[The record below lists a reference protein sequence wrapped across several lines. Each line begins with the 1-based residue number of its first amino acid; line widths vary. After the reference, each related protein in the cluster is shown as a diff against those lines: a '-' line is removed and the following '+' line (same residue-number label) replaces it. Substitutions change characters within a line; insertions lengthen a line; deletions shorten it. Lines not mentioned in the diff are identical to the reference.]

1 MAEKAKIGA
10 VITLD
15 GEKAY
20 RQAITDI
27 NKSHSVLRSEMK
39 LVKAEFEGQEKSVSA
54 LRAKHDILQKQYDEQ
69 TKKVATL
76 RGALQDA
83 EKQYGENS
91 SQVQNW
97 KIKLNNALTDLTK
110 LDKELGENK
119 SQLKNAENATDETAK
134 SIDEYENEIKNATSK
149 TAIFGDVLKAN
160 LASELIIAGVK
171 KLADGIKVVASSSI
185 NVGKEFEASM
195 SQVAATIGI
204 TADEIE
210 SGSESFEKLQDAAKQ
225 AGATTKYSAT
235 DAADALNYLALA
247 GYDVNESIDSLPTI
261 LNLAAAGDMEL
272 ASASDMLT
280 NSMTALGD
288 MAGTSSEFVD
298 KMAIAAQKSNADVS
312 QLGEAILTVGGT
324 ARDLAGGTTELNA
337 ALGILADSGIKSAE
351 GGTAL
356 RNIILALE
364 APTDV
369 AAEAMES
376 LGFSAFD
383 SNGKLRPLNES
394 FLDLNDRLS
403 SLNQQK
409 RAEILST
416 IFNKVDLKSA
426 NALLANSGERFDELA
441 GYIDNA
447 DGAAQSMAETMSDNL
462 NGRLDNLDSAL
473 EGVGITIYD
482 KFQEPLKDAVDSATE
497 GFAKLDNS
505 LQNGKLG
512 EKVDKLAES
521 FGNASEDV
529 IDFAIDA
536 LPAAIDGMLWIVDN
550 GDIVAGTIGAA
561 TVAWGAY
568 KIITEQA
575 AIKQALL
582 NTTLLANP
590 IGLAVSA
597 IAGLT
602 AGLVMY
608 SIEQEKASDVTA
620 KMRKETDEL
629 IQKGKEF
636 SETYKD
642 AAKARQENTEK
653 IEAEA
658 GASKTLADNLFNLAE
673 KEKKTSQE
681 KAVMKELV
689 NQLNELMP
697 ELNLS
702 IDEQTGLISKNREE
716 VEKSIEAN
724 LEYLKVEA
732 AREDLKELAK
742 EQYEAEKLLNEQTEQ
757 RSKLVEE
764 LSGMERELADAKER
778 GQSVQQGATQVFA
791 EHYVEVKKQEEA
803 IGKLANK
810 VKEADAAIAEQ
821 QGVVSSIKGEFDST
835 SQYIGAFEAA
845 ESSAAGTTDEMK
857 LSLVEFGDKSYEVS
871 QTTAESFN
879 VIIEKYAATK
889 EAAID
894 SIQSQLGLFDEFNAK
909 QAFSKEQMLQNL
921 NSQIEGMTNWS
932 NDIQVLSDRGI
943 NQGLLKTLKEMGPE
957 SYKYTHTLVTMSDE
971 EIGNLNDLY
980 SNKMNVA
987 ELVATEMT
995 DAKMNMDQKL
1005 QDIKDEASRLAGA
1018 MSSAGA
1024 NSSAAFT
1031 DQFNATW
1038 DSKVPHLEAR
1048 INNLASRSRQILDIH
1063 SPSRVFRKIGEQTG
1077 EGLEIGA
1084 VESLESAQKSIES
1097 QIEKMK
1103 NVNTELPYNEVQFKY
1118 MSTFTDSIPKQ
1129 SDAIST
1135 MRRDVLDILSV
1146 YLPQIANKSTN
1157 LYIDKNELVGST
1169 ISNYDVCLAERR
1181 TILERGGCI

>member
-1 MAEKAKIGA
+1 MSEKAKIGA
-10 VITLD
+10 IITLD

-54 LRAKHDILQKQYDEQ
+54 LRAKQDILQKQYDEQ

-76 RGALQDA
+76 RGALQDV

-91 SQVQNW
+91 NQVQTW

-110 LDKELGENK
+110 LDRELGENK
-119 SQLKNAENATDETAK
+119 DQLKNAENATDDTAK
-134 SIDEYENEIKNATSK
+134 SIDKYENEINNATSK

-171 KLADGIKVVASSSI
+171 KLSDGIKVIATNSI
-185 NVGKEFEASM
+185 GVGKEFEASM

-210 SGSESFEKLQDAAKQ
+210 SGSESFKKLQDAAKQ

-247 GYDVNESIDSLPTI
+247 GYDVNESIDNLPTI

-426 NALLANSGERFDELA
+426 NALLANSGERFDELS

-482 KFQEPLKDAVDSATE
+482 KFQEPLKNAVDSATD
-497 GFAKLDNS
+497 GFAKLDDS

-512 EKVDKLAES
+512 EKVDKLAQS

-536 LPAAIDGMLWIVDN
+536 LPAAIDGMAWIIDN
-550 GDIVAGTIGAA
+550 GGAVAGGIAA
-561 TVAWGAY
+561 GTAAWGAY
-568 KIITEQA
+568 KLIVEQV
-575 AIKQALL
+575 AIKEALL
-582 NTTLLANP
+582 KTTLFTNP
-590 IGLAVSA
+590 VGV
-597 IAGLT
+597 IAAGVATLT
-602 AGLVMY
+602 TALIMY
-608 SIEQEKASDVTA
+608 STAQVKAKDATSA
-620 KMRKETDEL
+620 MLKETDKL
-629 IQKGKEF
+629 IEKGDEFAESYENAAQARKENIENI
-636 SETYKD
+636 ET
-642 AAKARQENTEK
+642 
-653 IEAEA
+653 EA
-658 GASKTLADNLFNLAE
+658 GASKTLADNLFDLAE
-673 KEKKTSQE
+673 KEHKSSQE

-697 ELNLS
+697 DLNLT

-742 EQYEAEKLLNEQTEQ
+742 EQYEAEKILNEQTEQ
-757 RSKLVEE
+757 RSRLVEE
-764 LSGMERELADAKER
+764 LSGREGKLADAKER
-778 GQSVQQGATQVFA
+778 LRAQQESGLPVAGQ
-791 EHYVEVKKQEEA
+791 YVLAVKDQENA
-803 IGKLANK
+803 IKNMAAK
-810 VKEADAAIAEQ
+810 VEEADAAITEQ
-821 QGVVSSIKGEFDST
+821 QGIVSSIKGEFDST
-835 SQYIGAFEAA
+835 SQYIGAFESA
-845 ESSAAGTTDEMK
+845 ESSAAGATDEMK
-857 LSLVEFGDKSYEVS
+857 FSLVEFGGKSYEVS

-987 ELVATEMT
+987 ESVATEMT

-1005 QDIKDEASRLAGA
+1005 QDIKDEASNLAGA
-1018 MSSAGA
+1018 MSSAGT
-1024 NSSAAFT
+1024 NSSAAFA

-1048 INNLASRSRQILDIH
+1048 INNLASKSRQILDIH

-1077 EGLEIGA
+1077 EGLELGA
-1084 VESLESAQKSIES
+1084 VESLESAQKSVEL

-1118 MSTFTDSIPKQ
+1118 MSAFTDSIPKQ
-1129 SDAIST
+1129 GDEIST

-1169 ISNYDVCLAERR
+1169 ISNYDVGLAERR